1 MTLLPPGA
9 RETFVPAVGGRWRVL
24 EGERSPAGEPAGLG
38 ERSLRREPASLEATP
53 ILLVHGGGY
62 DAAAIS
68 WYRLI
73 GPLAAQ
79 RRVIAPDL
87 PGCGGTTGVAL
98 PGAPSAAADQLVALL
113 DELGLDRVVAC
124 GVSMGGDIALE
135 LALRHP
141 ARLAG
146 LVCIA
151 PGGLMPSFGSAAM
164 QRLMWLTTRANDRG
178 MALIS
183 RLSRPLLARV
193 VRDMVHDPA
202 TLPPEA
208 VAEFFAEARRPDGG
222 VAYGSY
228 NRATVGPR
236 GMLNDKS
243 GVVGSIHL
251 PALFFPGRQDGLVSI
266 DGSRRA
272 VAAMPNARLVEVY
285 ACGHWAQLEQHDRL
299 LSELTAFLA
308 EVDAAPH

>member
-9 RETFVPAVGGRWRVL
+9 RETFVSAIGGRWRVL
-24 EGERSPAGEPAGLG
+24 EGERPLGQEPAGLDV
-38 ERSLRREPASLEATP
+38 AP
-53 ILLVHGGGY
+53 ILLIHGGGY

-73 GPLAAQ
+73 GPLSAM

-87 PGCGGTTGVAL
+87 PGCGGTTEVPL
-98 PGAPSAAADQLVALL
+98 PGAPSAAADQLVTLL
-113 DELGLDRVVAC
+113 DALGVDRVVAC

-135 LALRHP
+135 LALRYP
-141 ARLAG
+141 TRLAG

-164 QRLMWLTTRANDRG
+164 QRLMWLTTRASDRG

-183 RLSRPLLARV
+183 RLSRPLLSRV

-208 VAEFFAEARRPDGG
+208 VAEFLAEARRPDGG

-236 GMLNDKS
+236 AMLNDKS
-243 GVVGSIHL
+243 RRVGSIEL
-251 PALFFPGRQDGLVSI
+251 PALFFHGQQDGLVSI

-272 VAAMPNARLVEVY
+272 VAAMPNARLVEVDD
-285 ACGHWAQLEQHDRL
+285 CGHWAQLEQHERFL
-299 LSELTAFLA
+299 AELTTFLA
-308 EVDAAPH
+308 EVDAASY

>member
-1 MTLLPPGA
+1 MAGA
-9 RETFVPAVGGRWRVL
+9 GGRAVAGRRARGAWRTVA
-24 EGERSPAGEPAGLG
+24 EARACEPRSD
-38 ERSLRREPASLEATP
+38 P

-98 PGAPSAAADQLVALL
+98 PGAPSAAADQL
-113 DELGLDRVVAC
+113 
-124 GVSMGGDIALE
+124 
-135 LALRHP
+135 
-141 ARLAG
+141 
-146 LVCIA
+146 
-151 PGGLMPSFGSAAM
+151 
-164 QRLMWLTTRANDRG
+164 
-178 MALIS
+178 
-183 RLSRPLLARV
+183 
-193 VRDMVHDPA
+193 VHDPA

-251 PALFFPGRQDGLVSI
+251 PALFFHGRQDGLVSI